1 MSYQSINNNPF
12 QQSQSPNP
20 EDSENDEEAA
30 HNIKFTIPPNSN
42 EKGSKIANRMRPQ
55 GYLFLGS
62 LSPLQLSGTTLW
74 ISTRSFDASTSTIR
88 KADSK

>member
-20 EDSENDEEAA
+20 ADEENDDADEEAA

-42 EKGSKIANRMRPQ
+42 EKGKN
-55 GYLFLGS
+55 GS
-62 LSPLQLSGTTLW
+62 
-74 ISTRSFDASTSTIR
+74 
-88 KADSK
+88 